1 MKSSTASLLLSG
13 TALTE
18 QLAPHWKRRCSV
30 TLCRAEA
37 PRLERLERRS
47 WKEAPRP
54 GTLAAAPPGR
64 RDLWREAGGFRL
76 HGWAMCVF
84 IIVWLYLN
92 LRVCSYGCLCIGLN
106 LFVIC
111 LSLNQCL
118 WLSLYIYQFMYI
130 YMFVFTWFP
139 LYLSDYIYLV
149 YLSIHLSICLLASTY
164 IYICLC
170 LCLRK
175 CAYINSMCIYEYFS
189 SSICLCIF
197 LDTYPQTEAK
207 ERENLFLFSSPTKE
221 NNKMTYSSPSC
232 ALGLWWP
239 RAPVGTVGTIPH
251 RLVRTDTEFACS
263 YL

>member
-1 MKSSTASLLLSG
+1 MKSSAASLLLSG

-84 IIVWLYLN
+84 IIVCLYLN

-130 YMFVFTWFP
+130 YVCIYMIPSISVW
-139 LYLSDYIYLV
+139 LYLSSISIYTFIYLPTRVYIYL
-149 YLSIHLSICLLASTY
+149 HLPLPLFAQVCVHKFDVHI
-164 IYICLC
+164 
-170 LCLRK
+170 R
-175 CAYINSMCIYEYFS
+175 
-189 SSICLCIF
+189 IF
-197 LDTYPQTEAK
+197 LFF
-207 ERENLFLFSSPTKE
+207 NLSLYISWHLPTNGGQRKGE
-221 NNKMTYSSPSC
+221 NNKMTYSFPSC

>member
-84 IIVWLYLN
+84 IIVCLYLK

-175 CAYINSMCIYEYFS
+175 CAYINFDVHIR
-189 SSICLCIF
+189 IF
-197 LDTYPQTEAK
+197 LFF
-207 ERENLFLFSSPTKE
+207 NLSLYISWHLPTNGGQRKGE
-221 NNKMTYSSPSC
+221 NNKMTYSFPSC

>member
-130 YMFVFTWFP
+130 YVCIYMIPSISVW
-139 LYLSDYIYLV
+139 LYLSSISIYTFIYQPTRVYIYL
-149 YLSIHLSICLLASTY
+149 HLPLPLFAQVCVH
-164 IYICLC
+164 
-170 LCLRK
+170 K
-175 CAYINSMCIYEYFS
+175 FWCAYTNISLLQSVSVYFLTPTHKRRPKKGRIYFS
-189 SSICLCIF
+189 LAHQRKKIIKWLT
-197 LDTYPQTEAK
+197 LLLLVHLGYGG
-207 ERENLFLFSSPTKE
+207 RELL
-221 NNKMTYSSPSC
+221 
-232 ALGLWWP
+232 
-239 RAPVGTVGTIPH
+239 
-251 RLVRTDTEFACS
+251 
-263 YL
+263 